1 MVMNE
6 IFWHSRKVYDYTFD
20 FMAMSCLLLL
30 TVLWHLSKAIR
41 LFLVACVHYNYK
53 WVTNSLVDF
62 QILFN
67 EIMFESCIEVVD
79 LGVGAMIPNPTTI
92 FKYFLGFVTLVVI
105 PSSLH

>member
-53 WVTNSLVDF
+53 
-62 QILFN
+62 
-67 EIMFESCIEVVD
+67 
-79 LGVGAMIPNPTTI
+79 
-92 FKYFLGFVTLVVI
+92 
-105 PSSLH
+105 